1 MPKLSIITIN
11 LNNKAGLEKTINS
24 VLGQSYKDY
33 QFIIIDGGSSDG
45 SKAVLEHIDNKNTI
59 VISEK
64 DNGIYDAM
72 NKGINLAKG
81 EYLLFLNSGDSLNVP
96 TTLSEVFSKEIET
109 DILYGNMWIEY
120 MEKRELGEMPE
131 NLTPWHFYIDTL
143 WHPVS
148 FIKKKLFENLGPYNE
163 NYSIVADYDFFFNA
177 IVVNKA
183 RYKHLNIII
192 SSFNTNG
199 ISSDKKNIDRIN
211 AQRREIQ
218 RKYLNKRQLAFF

>member
-109 DILYGNMWIEY
+109 DILYGR
-120 MEKRELGEMPE
+120 K
-131 NLTPWHFYIDTL
+131 
-143 WHPVS
+143 
-148 FIKKKLFENLGPYNE
+148 
-163 NYSIVADYDFFFNA
+163 FN
-177 IVVNKA
+177 
-183 RYKHLNIII
+183 
-192 SSFNTNG
+192 SM
-199 ISSDKKNIDRIN
+199 
-211 AQRREIQ
+211 
-218 RKYLNKRQLAFF
+218 AFLH